1 MKDFLFFSKID
12 ILNDVFHNYPNNN
25 TLNKINQ
32 DFENELLINII
43 NKYKNEIEFKYL
55 ALNKY
60 TPQIVY
66 IKFIDEFIKL
76 DTKYWA
82 YIILSE

>member
-43 NKYKNEIEFKYL
+43 N
-55 ALNKY
+55 
-60 TPQIVY
+60 
-66 IKFIDEFIKL
+66 
-76 DTKYWA
+76 
-82 YIILSE
+82 